1 MKIRLN
7 DLVLV
12 SAGKY
17 RGKTGH
23 VTRVLKKC
31 EKIIVEKI
39 NMRTKHI
46 KKKQGQAGQKIH
58 YEAPLNASNVMV
70 ICPHCEKATRVA
82 HSLMKTS
89 EKQRVCKK
97 CKQSIDK
104 PVERKK
110 TKKR

>member
-17 RGKTGH
+17 RGKNRTCH
-23 VTRVLKKC
+23 PCAEKC

-46 KKKQGQAGQKIH
+46 KKTG
-58 YEAPLNASNVMV
+58 ASGTKN
-70 ICPHCEKATRVA
+70 
-82 HSLMKTS
+82 SL
-89 EKQRVCKK
+89 
-97 CKQSIDK
+97 
-104 PVERKK
+104 
-110 TKKR
+110 